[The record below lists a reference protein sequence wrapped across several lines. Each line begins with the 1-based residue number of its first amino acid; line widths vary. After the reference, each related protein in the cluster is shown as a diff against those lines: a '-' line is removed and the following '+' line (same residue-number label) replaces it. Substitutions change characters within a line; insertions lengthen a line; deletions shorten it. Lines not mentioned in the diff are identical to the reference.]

1 MWRAIDTYA
10 LYSMLREGFSI
21 SLNLCL
27 DVGLPSLMPK
37 VADEHHMR
45 NYALSDYQIDA
56 AR

>member
-1 MWRAIDTYA
+1 
-10 LYSMLREGFSI
+10 MLREGLSI

-27 DVGLPSLMPK
+27 DVGLPSLMAK

-45 NYALSDYQIDA
+45 NYALDDYQIDP

>member
-1 MWRAIDTYA
+1 
-10 LYSMLREGFSI
+10 MLREGLSI

-45 NYALSDYQIDA
+45 NYALTDYQIDP